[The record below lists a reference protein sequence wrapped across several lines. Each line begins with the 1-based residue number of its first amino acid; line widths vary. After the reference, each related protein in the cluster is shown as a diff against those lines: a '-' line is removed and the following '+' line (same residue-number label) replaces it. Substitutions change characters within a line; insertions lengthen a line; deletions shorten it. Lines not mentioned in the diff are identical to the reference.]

1 MSFVEAHRDRL
12 GVEPILG
19 VLAIPVLTFY
29 GWVAQQRRP
38 CQRRRDDQVLLGKL
52 GAVHKRSG
60 GTYGA
65 PRVHA
70 QLRRDGVGSPAS
82 GWRGCWRS
90 TVCRGRF
97 CASGGAA
104 PPARTPRRPRRGEVA
119 VDQVGRALVA
129 GSGVVVRRL
138 APRTTP
144 PMPSSP
150 TSRATWSRPTWMPS
164 RPSCR
169 QSLPAP

>member
-70 QLRRDGVGSPAS
+70 QLRRDGVGVSRKRVARLLAQH
-82 GWRGCWRS
+82 GLQGAFLRKRWRCS
-90 TVCRGRF
+90 TRQNPT
-97 CASGGAA
+97 AT
-104 PPARTPRRPRRGEVA
+104 PAR
-119 VDQVGRALVA
+119 
-129 GSGVVVRRL
+129 
-138 APRTTP
+138 
-144 PMPSSP
+144 
-150 TSRATWSRPTWMPS
+150 
-164 RPSCR
+164 
-169 QSLPAP
+169 